1 MMNNTIERLMK
12 SFCEYQNMQK
22 QIDTIMKDIKQDII
36 AELEKEG
43 VNEYVGTEHKVS
55 YIDICSHVF
64 DTKKF
69 KAEHADIAELFMQ
82 EKHSKRFTVK

>member
-1 MMNNTIERLMK
+1 MTNMDRLLK
-12 SFCEYQNMQK
+12 SYAEYQNMEK
-22 QIDTIMKDIKQDII
+22 QINDILKDIKRDII
-36 AELEKEG
+36 TELEKAG

-69 KAEHADIAELFMQ
+69 RKEHADIAELFMQ